1 MSTYPSVCG
10 GYGVAGP
17 KGDPGED
24 GTLLDSWRGEWDPDI
39 TYLPG
44 DLVSFEGS
52 VWIYV
57 GDLSVPSAYAATV
70 YLAGPSAA
78 PPDDPWELFVE
89 RGAQG
94 EPLDPHWL
102 GFDASVPAAS
112 SGVDYLI
119 PTADPLPDSDT
130 AWYGVEEDHVRV
142 PDAGL
147 YVLAASV
154 RLSLTDVPD
163 PDVPTLRLF
172 QISLGAVPVASHTAW
187 TVGQTWATT
196 VTSPTL
202 RVAADD
208 EVRFLVR
215 QNSGLSGSV
224 SALLS
229 LVRTGP

>member
-1 MSTYPSVCG
+1 MSIYPSVCG

-24 GTLLDSWRGEWDPDI
+24 GSLLNSWRGEWDPDV

-52 VWIYV
+52 VWIYT
-57 GDLSVPSAYAATV
+57 GDLSVPGVYSAFPTAA
-70 YLAGPSAA
+70 P

-94 EPLDPHWL
+94 EPLDPHWM
-102 GFDASVPAAS
+102 GFDAAIASAS
-112 SGVDYLI
+112 SGVNYLI

-130 AWYGVEEDHVRV
+130 DWYGIEADHVRV
-142 PDAGL
+142 PNAGL

-154 RLSLTDVPD
+154 RLSLEGTPD
-163 PDVPTLRLF
+163 PDVPTLRVF
-172 QISLGAVPVASHTAW
+172 QISVGATPVASHTSW
-187 TVGQTWATT
+187 TVGQTWAAT

-202 RVAADD
+202 RVSEGD
-208 EVRFLVR
+208 EIRFLVR
-215 QNSGLSGSV
+215 QDSGLAGSV